1 MYILTSISIRQGKK
15 ISNNLYN
22 KIQFKCMGERV
33 CVWVCVNVT
42 LELSIYVC
50 VWIWRATLKCTE
62 TTRNTLLLF
71 EIIAQKKKTEKY
83 IHRDRYNIF
92 IRLFL
97 SGKKECICQISV
109 SVTIAKNTIN
119 CRHFFDISLMNCLF
133 FFVRHT
139 ACQHIRK
146 ERKYPSRIS
155 ITPWGFVCAALA
167 SITSCRHP

>member
-1 MYILTSISIRQGKK
+1 M
-15 ISNNLYN
+15 
-22 KIQFKCMGERV
+22 
-33 CVWVCVNVT
+33 CVNVT
-42 LELSIYVC
+42 LELSIYMCVC
-50 VWIWRATLKCTE
+50 VWVNLTSDIKMY
-62 TTRNTLLLF
+62 RNNKKHFT
-71 EIIAQKKKTEKY
+71 IIRNYCSEEEKEKY

-109 SVTIAKNTIN
+109 SVTIANNTIN
-119 CRHFFDISLMNCLF
+119 CRHFFDISLMNCLFF

-155 ITPWGFVCAALA
+155 ITPWGFVCALA